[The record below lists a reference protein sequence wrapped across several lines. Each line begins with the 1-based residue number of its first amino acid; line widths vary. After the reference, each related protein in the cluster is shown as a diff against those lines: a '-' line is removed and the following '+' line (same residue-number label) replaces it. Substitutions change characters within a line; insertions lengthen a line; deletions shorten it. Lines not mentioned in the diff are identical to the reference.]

1 MCTLQPSLQVDGG
14 AISLSV
20 AHELM
25 ERFKALVMD
34 QDGGV
39 DTLLVAAQQGQTEK
53 PPVILRFDDAAVVE
67 RRAK

>member
-1 MCTLQPSLQVDGG
+1 
-14 AISLSV
+14 
-20 AHELM
+20 M